1 MFTLGGSRI
10 AMTPA
15 YLMDRFLL
23 GYDIAAGI
31 GWEAVPPPPWEKH
44 TFPLEVRAPWGRERK
59 ASESIRTEPDTS

>member
-31 GWEAVPPPPWEKH
+31 G
-44 TFPLEVRAPWGRERK
+44 
-59 ASESIRTEPDTS
+59 

>member
-1 MFTLGGSRI
+1 MKEKGTYVYSGGSRI

-31 GWEAVPPPPWEKH
+31 G
-44 TFPLEVRAPWGRERK
+44 
-59 ASESIRTEPDTS
+59 